1 MNWLI
6 RLIMLSVLALTGAC
20 SMEGAINRM
29 TSAEDRAFAFGFVD
43 HVRRGTADRLEPRF
57 DPELWAKSRE
67 QLSKARPLFPPGE
80 GETKLVSYHFETN
93 LTDGSR
99 ESRKEYILV
108 TTDRTHWTRTR
119 LITWG
124 KDGPSRIVEWNV
136 EGLGEPPP
144 ELKLYETMEAA
155 APWIQGVAL
164 LLLISAIALVWWL
177 VRRSRRRAAEL
188 P

>member
-1 MNWLI
+1 MSWLFRMI
-6 RLIMLSVLALTGAC
+6 LLSALALTGAC
-20 SMEGAINRM
+20 TMEGAINRM
-29 TSAEDRAFAFGFVD
+29 TSAEDRAFALGFVD
-43 HVRRGTADRLEPRF
+43 DVRRGNAERLEPLF
-57 DPELWAKSRE
+57 DPELWAKSKD
-67 QLSKARPLFPPGE
+67 QLPQARTLFPPGK

-99 ESRKEYILV
+99 DTRKDYVLV

-119 LITWG
+119 LITRATN
-124 KDGPSRIVEWNV
+124 GPARIVEWNV

-144 ELKLYETMEAA
+144 ELKLYETMEEA

-164 LLLISAIALVWWL
+164 LLFLGAVALVWWL
-177 VRRSRRRAAEL
+177 VRRSRRSAAER